1 MGTALR
7 PRAPP
12 RSRSPRRPPLL
23 RELAADDRELERVRV
38 PFRVQLAVAPEAEER
53 LRELLRP
60 QRGPRLEDGPDR
72 FRSDREEPVRRVR
85 RHDLDVTGLE
95 AALTTGDDDPELP
108 LQHLVALLLA
118 RVQMLLRAEAARRE
132 DDLVLERLAVRL
144 GRGFAEDEP
153 LARPRVLEHLP
164 RPR

>member
-1 MGTALR
+1 
-7 PRAPP
+7 
-12 RSRSPRRPPLL
+12 
-23 RELAADDRELERVRV
+23 
-38 PFRVQLAVAPEAEER
+38 
-53 LRELLRP
+53 
-60 QRGPRLEDGPDR
+60 
-72 FRSDREEPVRRVR
+72 VRRVR
-85 RHDLDVTGLE
+85 RDDLDVAGLE
-95 AALTTGDDDPELP
+95 AALTPGDDDPELP

-164 RPR
+164 RPRHGARLLHGLAEGESAAGSRVLTGTVPESARKRTKFVPKAAHGRTRTSRGLMRVSGRRRRRGRVPGGR